1 MDKKLPSRGFSSFKK
16 TLKKPGNFLVEHPT
30 RKFLT
35 LTNEKLYT
43 LRREA

>member
-16 TLKKPGNFLVEHPT
+16 NTEKT
-30 RKFLT
+30 RKFSRRVPDEKILDT
-35 LTNEKLYT
+35 TNEKLYT

>member
-16 TLKKPGNFLVEHPT
+16 IPEKT
-30 RKFLT
+30 RKFSRRAPDEKILDT
-35 LTNEKLYT
+35 TNEKLYT